1 MRFIINNLI
10 YETEEME
17 KMAEGQKWRKVSNIW
32 TQAMFP
38 GKEVGREIPHTL
50 WRSESGR
57 WLFTW
62 KNDYSNFGEAIEE
75 SEAKEFLKHN
85 NYKKYVELFG
95 ELPKA

>member
-10 YETEEME
+10 YDTEEME

-38 GKEVGREIPHTL
+38 GKEVGREMPHTL

-62 KNDYSNFGEAIEE
+62 KMTIPILGKQSKNQ
-75 SEAKEFLKHN
+75 K
-85 NYKKYVELFG
+85 
-95 ELPKA
+95 PKNS